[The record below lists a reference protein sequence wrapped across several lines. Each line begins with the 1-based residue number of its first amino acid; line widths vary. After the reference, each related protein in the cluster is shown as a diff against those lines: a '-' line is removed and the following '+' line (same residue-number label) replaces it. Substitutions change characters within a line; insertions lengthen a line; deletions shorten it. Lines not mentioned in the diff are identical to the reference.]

1 MRIFLRILFFSIL
14 GTGLVACNNKN
25 DDTINR
31 ITESL
36 KEDLNLGDINIT
48 NAVELM
54 ADGDFQEE
62 LTNDIVLATENYVT
76 DKTTNSDSPMFVTEV
91 VDVAE
96 EPYIPNTTQRAD
108 IIRMDTQ
115 PTRIPARVP
124 KRESLKVVQQES
136 YIKVGI
142 DKPGITVS
150 RKKSQKITVVV
161 FPETRSTMV
170 DVFLYAIPTT
180 CPLVRNNNTLIG
192 YVKGIEFIN
201 KQAQFTRYW
210 TANLADGR
218 PLKSRKYNIYV
229 EYHYR
234 NAQGQVTYIRGRFW
248 GGNHRRWNVR
258 V

>member
-36 KEDLNLGDINIT
+36 KEDLNLGDIDIT

-54 ADGDFQEE
+54 AEGDFQAE
-62 LTNDIVLATENYVT
+62 LSNNIVLATEDYMA
-76 DKTTNSDSPMFVTEV
+76 DKTTNSDSPVFVTEV
-91 VDVAE
+91 IDVAE
-96 EPYIPNTTQRAD
+96 VPYVPNTQRAD
-108 IIRMDTQ
+108 IIRMDT
-115 PTRIPARVP
+115 PPKTMPARIQ
-124 KRESLKVVQQES
+124 KRERLKVVQQES

-142 DKPGITVS
+142 DKPGIIVGQN
-150 RKKSQKITVVV
+150 KSQKITVVV

-170 DVFLYAIPTT
+170 DVYLYAIPTT
-180 CPLVRNNNTLIG
+180 SELVRNDNTLIG
-192 YVKGIEFIN
+192 FVKGIEFIN

-210 TANLADGR
+210 TAKLADGR